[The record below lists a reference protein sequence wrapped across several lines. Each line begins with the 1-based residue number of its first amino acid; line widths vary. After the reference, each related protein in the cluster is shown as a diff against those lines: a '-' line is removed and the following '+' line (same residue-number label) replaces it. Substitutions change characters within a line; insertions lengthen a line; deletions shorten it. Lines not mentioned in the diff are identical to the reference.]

1 MRLITLATI
10 AVLALGGL
18 WPRDAFAQARVQNQ
32 TLQRDGQP
40 TVRYA
45 ISIPANYSPSVKVPL
60 VLALHFGGDPAGA
73 GRAVLDILIGPG
85 LAELGAIIVAPDSL
99 NGGWDSAENDRAVIQ
114 LLDTVLA
121 NYSIDTAKI
130 LVTGFSMGGAG
141 TWHFG
146 SKYPQRFSAAI
157 PLAGRPTP
165 AAAGWKLPILAIHS
179 RIDEVAPFA
188 PTEARIAELKKAGV
202 RAELIAV
209 NGISHYQT
217 FRFADPL
224 RQAVPWLRE
233 VWKK

>member
-1 MRLITLATI
+1 MGCLKAMAVRLGCL
-10 AVLALGGL
+10 VL
-18 WPRDAFAQARVQNQ
+18 
-32 TLQRDGQP
+32 
-40 TVRYA
+40 
-45 ISIPANYSPSVKVPL
+45 L
-60 VLALHFGGDPAGA
+60 VLAALLGWLYRERLVDWYQGLRGGSAAGA
-73 GRAVLDILIGPG
+73 PRFVSPGPDDLERARLTLRRLAEPGGPA

-121 NYSIDTAKI
+121 SYSIDTTKI
-130 LVTGFSMGGAG
+130 VVTGFSMGGAG
-141 TWHFG
+141 TWHFAA
-146 SKYPQRFSAAI
+146 KYPQRFSAAV

-165 AAAGWKLPILAIHS
+165 SAAGWKLPVLAIHS
-179 RIDEVAPFA
+179 RIDEVVPFG

-202 RAELIAV
+202 HAELIAV

-217 FRFADPL
+217 FRFAEPL